1 MGRLSVAKREE
12 TRYDYPMRFTLR
24 DLTERL
30 ARGLSHLA
38 GRVSTSLI
46 ESVREEQRCCEA
58 ARHAEK
64 DIFDELPDPPHLEYG
79 EVRYR
84 DGRFK
89 YLDG

>member
-1 MGRLSVAKREE
+1 
-12 TRYDYPMRFTLR
+12 MRPTLR

-38 GRVSTSLI
+38 SRVSTSLVEAI
-46 ESVREEQRCCEA
+46 REEQRFEA
-58 ARHAEK
+58 ARHGER

-84 DGRFK
+84 NGRFK